1 MEELT
6 GKQRVMRSEVIWSLI
21 QKFTEEMISK
31 RVTLG
36 ELKQIVSF
44 LVVMNADTV
53 LQRDEKNM
61 KKYIEKVHESMLDLC
76 RLHFDTL
83 KLYSHEENN
92 TGIES

>member
-1 MEELT
+1 MEELIEKS
-6 GKQRVMRSEVIWSLI
+6 KQSRTEVTWSLVW
-21 QKFTEEMISK
+21 KFTEEMISK

-61 KKYIEKVHESMLDLC
+61 KKYIEKVHKSMLDLC

-92 TGIES
+92 TCIES